1 MMTYIRLCV
10 VWLAIAASGANAALA
25 HPTISDSLPNLVQ
38 EVRRSIVG
46 IGTFQ
51 ALRRPPID
59 LKGTG
64 FVVHDG
70 RYVATNYH
78 VVSGGINVTN
88 MERLV
93 IIVGNGRNYSDR
105 DAEVIAI
112 DPDHD
117 VAILKITGNALPP
130 ARLGTGGLMPDG
142 TAIAVTGYPI
152 GSVLGVYP
160 VTHSGIIS
168 AITPIRIPQ
177 PDSRLLD
184 AKMLL
189 RNPFDVYQ
197 LDLTAFPGNSGSPVY
212 DITSGRVVGI
222 LNSTFV
228 KETKERALTNPTGI
242 SFAIPVVYIYQLL
255 QKAGL

>member
-1 MMTYIRLCV
+1 MMTYVRLCV
-10 VWLAIAASGANAALA
+10 LWLVLATGGAGDVLA
-25 HPTISDSLPNLVQ
+25 HPGLTDDLPKLVQ

-46 IGTFQ
+46 IGTFE

-70 RYVATNYH
+70 RHVATNYH
-78 VVSGGINVTN
+78 VVASGINVTN
-88 MERLV
+88 KERLIV
-93 IIVGNGRNYSDR
+93 IVGNGRNYSDR
-105 DAEVIAI
+105 DAEVVAI

-117 VAILKITGNALPP
+117 VAILKITGEALPP
-130 ARLGTGGLMPDG
+130 VRLGTGGLLPDG

-184 AKMLL
+184 ATMIL

-212 DITSGRVVGI
+212 DLNSGRVVGI

-242 SFAIPVVYIYQLL
+242 SFAIPVAYIYQLL